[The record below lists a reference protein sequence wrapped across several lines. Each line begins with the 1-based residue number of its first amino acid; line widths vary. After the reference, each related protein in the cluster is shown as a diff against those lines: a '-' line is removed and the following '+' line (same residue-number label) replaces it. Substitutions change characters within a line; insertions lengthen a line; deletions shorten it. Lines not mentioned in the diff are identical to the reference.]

1 MTEGLA
7 QYLDRVPSD
16 EDKILLAEAVACA
29 NVRALRAAYILV
41 WLSAAESLKR
51 RFRQL
56 APQDHV
62 AGKIIGEVEQRESA
76 RKAVDVFLLQKAKK
90 YGFISESEFTR
101 LWHIYTMRCLFGH
114 PYDESPSEEALRAA
128 MVDVIEIVLSR
139 PAKLRHSFIN
149 SQVELLSQKRSFLDD
164 SEAAV
169 ARYATEIQP
178 KIADELHTYLVGKLL
193 ERLSAI
199 EADASMSLFFQR
211 GVWFLQAYLLVD
223 APLLLGQWD
232 TVADLAKY
240 PKPTALVLAQEQFW
254 PHLSDHAREMTIGEL
269 LEAGQT
275 AGDCLRALQALH
287 KAGVT
292 SGREA
297 DRFTTAV
304 GSMPLRY
311 LASTGLPLCC
321 FIEQLITELKSHT
334 WPRQNP
340 AVQVLRNVGPGAVE
354 ALPSN
359 KQRELGN
366 NVLQV
371 ADGNAHAAI
380 GLLETIGSDPR
391 TWPQDFVAGIVEE
404 CFVND
409 EGKVRFKCDQLPL
422 ALCCLHSLSTTSSN
436 VVVQA
441 VAKRI
446 GAGDFKHV
454 WDATASERR
463 KVLKALRDTSE
474 MIGQFDLGPL
484 VDAIE
489 ALDMEDDRA

>member
-1 MTEGLA
+1 MTEGFA
-7 QYLDRVPSD
+7 QYLYRVPSD
-16 EDKILLAEAVACA
+16 EDRVLLEEAVGCA
-29 NVRALRAAYILV
+29 DAGALRAAYILV
-41 WLSAAESLKR
+41 WISAAEALKR

-62 AGKIIGEVEQRESA
+62 AGKIIGDVEQKESSHQ
-76 RKAVDVFLLQKAKK
+76 AVDIFLLQKAKE
-90 YGFISESEFTR
+90 YGFISESEFIR
-101 LWHIYTMRCLFGH
+101 LEHVYTMRCLYGH
-114 PYDESPSEEALRAA
+114 PYEESPSPESLRAA
-128 MVDVIEIVLSR
+128 LLDVIDIVLSR
-139 PAKLRHSFIN
+139 PAKLRHAFIN
-149 SQVELLSQKRSFLDD
+149 SQVDLLCERRSFLDD

-232 TVADLAKY
+232 TVPDLAKY

-254 PHLSDHAREMTIGEL
+254 PHLSDHAREMAIGEL

-287 KAGVT
+287 KAGVM

-304 GSMPLRY
+304 ANMALEY
-311 LASTGLPLCC
+311 LASTGLSPCY
-321 FIEQLITELKSHT
+321 FVEQLITELKSHT

-340 AVQVLRNVGPGAVE
+340 AIQVLRNVGPGAVE

-391 TWPQDFVAGIVEE
+391 TWPQDFVAGIAEE

-422 ALCCLHSLSTTSSN
+422 ALGCLRSLSRTSSN
-436 VVVQA
+436 AVVQA

-446 GAGDFKHV
+446 SVGDFKHA
-454 WDATASERR
+454 WDASASERQ
-463 KVLKALRDTSE
+463 KVLNALRQATE
-474 MIGQFDLGPL
+474 MIGQCDLEPI
-484 VDAIE
+484 VDAIQ
-489 ALDMEDDRA
+489 ALDMEDDDA